1 MTLHN
6 SLRLNHG
13 IMELN
18 GLYIAIR
25 NKKTTPFLD
34 WELLEEVL
42 KIVDFSSWGKKL
54 PNHRQTAKII
64 KHPGELCVLAMLGM
78 DETIYFDGQYDDL

>member
-1 MTLHN
+1 
-6 SLRLNHG
+6 
-13 IMELN
+13 MELN

-42 KIVDFSSWGKKL
+42 KIVDFSSWGKKTSQSSTNGK
-54 PNHRQTAKII
+54 NHQTSR
-64 KHPGELCVLAMLGM
+64 
-78 DETIYFDGQYDDL
+78 